1 MRVFKLVLISFFL
14 ITSANSNSNSIY
26 HLIKIPNLEIYK
38 LKTSNKLKYFYATKP
53 FRLGINKNIACNNSE
68 KSTYDKKYQII
79 SKNLNRYSKE
89 FLRKINLKYIVMC
102 ENLSISGINTAGIPD
117 HIMKTLIIDL
127 RFNEKY
133 FERVIHHELFHVIN
147 DGFKDLFDEEEWKKF
162 NEPHFKYADC
172 STCST
177 KLGLDTYENTN
188 GFFSE
193 YSMTI
198 PSEDMAEV
206 FSHLIIGNYKN
217 SNDEILNKKIK
228 FIKDKLKKIDNTF
241 VF

>member
-14 ITSANSNSNSIY
+14 VTSANSNSIY
-26 HLIKIPNLEIYK
+26 NLIKIPNLEIYE
-38 LKTSNKLKYFYATKP
+38 LKTPNKLKYFYATKP
-53 FRLGINKNIACNNSE
+53 FRLGIQKNIACTNSDQ
-68 KSTYDKKYQII
+68 KTYDEKYQII

-89 FLRKINLKYIVMC
+89 FLRKINLRYIVMC

-127 RFNEKY
+127 KFNEKY
-133 FERVIHHELFHVIN
+133 FERVLHHELFHIIN
-147 DGFKDLFDEEEWKKF
+147 DSFKELFNEDEWKKF
-162 NEPHFKYADC
+162 NKPNFKYADC
-172 STCST
+172 STCSR
-177 KLGLDTYENTN
+177 KLGLETYKDTN
-188 GFFSE
+188 GFFTE

-217 SNDEILNKKIK
+217 LNDEILNKKIK
-228 FIKDKLKKIDNTF
+228 FIQDKLKEIDNSF
-241 VF
+241 IF